1 MSSSAQRKRKP
12 TGSSLP
18 SRTKTSRTANSRTL
32 ALRTDGVGD
41 PTPPSDPT
49 DTLDS
54 LEEVV
59 DLTREGS
66 EAAVV
71 DLTTA
76 NDSVLVTHQTH
87 SHNHRV
93 PPGQSYVL
101 SSDDDEDGAI
111 AETFLISS
119 RLKTAVLHPDW
130 LLFPS
135 QIVDSGR
142 LVVSTKCGHVFC
154 SQCLR
159 DALAAS
165 HTCPTCRKRLT
176 ARQYHPLY
184 I

>member
-54 LEEVV
+54 VTEGLEEVV

-76 NDSVLVTHQTH
+76 NDSVLLVDEGPLDI
-87 SHNHRV
+87 RV

-111 AETFLISS
+111 A
-119 RLKTAVLHPDW
+119 
-130 LLFPS
+130 
-135 QIVDSGR
+135 
-142 LVVSTKCGHVFC
+142 
-154 SQCLR
+154 
-159 DALAAS
+159 S
-165 HTCPTCRKRLT
+165 HTARSTSGLVSCPICLD
-176 ARQYHPLY
+176 LY
-184 I
+184 AEVRFCQLQTKVPISRPHSGFCWFLRVLLVPQGSAGSSGDMKTI